1 MSSLQPLTPHPTNT
15 SCEQQSL
22 GTRLKNGFANIGN
35 RIRQKY
41 QHSTLLVA
49 LRKLSEGK
57 NSSCSLGKTGKTA
70 TPWEFVHNVREEL
83 KRDLEFQISA
93 KLTTMQKKGVLSVE
107 TCPLDELEELVTF
120 TQHRI
125 AKGKNALCEEVTT
138 VRKYATKF
146 IKDLESESLSDNY
159 SSEQLQT
166 DLQKLAIIKKICPQ
180 ETKGC
185 IRTLKN
191 NHALR
196 TLDNEIQERM
206 KSLTNNNGVVDL
218 NAVSMSGL
226 KELVALAKLRE
237 KKGRE
242 GDSNAVQELKE
253 CFLKFIKNLSDRMI
267 SYTTKDERSQLAV
280 IKKLCPNEVG
290 KFMERVQE
298 FEKTGEDSRLKE
310 LLETGNRLW

>member
-1 MSSLQPLTPHPTNT
+1 MSFINPLTPKTTNT

-22 GTRLKNGFANIGN
+22 GARLKNGCANIGN

-57 NSSCSLGKTGKTA
+57 NSSCSLGKSGKTA

-93 KLTTMQKKGVLSVE
+93 KLTTMQEKGVLSVE

-125 AKGKNALCEEVTT
+125 AKGKNDLCNEVTT
-138 VRKYATKF
+138 VREYATKF

-185 IRTLKN
+185 IRTLNN

-206 KSLTNNNGVVDL
+206 KSLTNNNGFVDL
-218 NAVSMSGL
+218 SAVSTSEL
-226 KELVALAKLRE
+226 QKLVALAKLRE

-253 CFLKFIKNLSDRMI
+253 CFLKFINNLSKRMI
-267 SYTTKDERSQLAV
+267 SHTTKDERSQLAV
-280 IKKLCPNEVG
+280 IKKLCPKEVG
-290 KFMERVQE
+290 KFMERVQKHKGTE
-298 FEKTGEDSRLKE
+298 EAKTLDRLLNNE
-310 LLETGNRLW
+310 NTLW